1 MRRIA
6 LYPLALLYGAVI
18 WLRNRCFDLQLF
30 KTQPIDGKS
39 ICVGNLAV
47 GGTGKSPHVA
57 YLIELLSERFT
68 VQVLSRGYGRKTKGY
83 IELTTHSSTTE
94 VGDEPLMLFQNHQ
107 HQAQFAVCENRAFGI
122 QQLRSQKPTSLILL
136 DDAFQHR
143 HVKAGLNI
151 VLSVFDQPLHQ
162 DFLLPAGRLR
172 EPLSGLSRA
181 DAVVITKC
189 PKFDTFDAAKYAQQ
203 FQKWQIPVFF
213 SRYTYHA
220 LKPLGSELTEIRE
233 VLMVSGIA
241 LPEQLNAAFEPNI
254 QIRHKSY
261 SDHHVYTAIHLEE
274 IHHFFDTFA
283 TANTAIVTTAKD
295 WVKIQSLLSLK
306 DLQKYP
312 WYLLTFELEWSD
324 QTAFNQFISAYVVSN

>member
-1 MRRIA
+1 MRRLA

-30 KTQPIDGKS
+30 KTQPIAGKS

-57 YLIELLSERFT
+57 YLITLLSEHFT
-68 VQVLSRGYGRKTKGY
+68 IQVLSRGYGRKTKGY
-83 IELTTHSSTTE
+83 IEITEQSSATE
-94 VGDEPLMLFQNHQ
+94 VGDEPLMLFQNYQ

-122 QQLRSQKPTSLILL
+122 QQLRSQKPNSLILL

-151 VLSVFDQPLHQ
+151 VLTVFDQPMHQ
-162 DFLLPAGRLR
+162 DLLLPAGRLR
-172 EPLSGLSRA
+172 EPMSGLNRA
-181 DAVVITKC
+181 DAIVITKC
-189 PKFDTFDAAKYAQQ
+189 PKFDAFDAEQYAKPY
-203 FQKWQIPVFF
+203 QKWQIPVFF
-213 SRYTYHA
+213 SRYTYRA
-220 LKPLGSELTEIRE
+220 LQPLGKIILDIQE
-233 VLMVSGIA
+233 VLIVSGIA
-241 LPEQLNAAFEPNI
+241 LPDQLNEAFASNI

-261 SDHHVYTAIHLEE
+261 SDHHVYTAANLEE

-295 WVKIQSLLSLK
+295 WVKIQSLLSPE

-324 QTAFNQFISAYVVSN
+324 QNAFNQFISAYVVSN

>member
-1 MRRIA
+1 MRRLA
-6 LYPLALLYGAVI
+6 LYPIALLYGAII

-30 KTQPIDGKS
+30 KTHPIDGKS

-57 YLIELLSERFT
+57 YLIELLSERFA
-68 VQVLSRGYGRKTKGY
+68 VQVLSRGYGRQTKGY
-83 IELTTHSSTTE
+83 IEITAHSSAKE
-94 VGDEPLMLFQNHQ
+94 VGDEPLMLFQTYQ
-107 HQAQFAVCENRAFGI
+107 KLAQFAVCENRTFGV
-122 QQLRSQKPTSLILL
+122 QQLRSQKPDSLILL

-162 DFLLPAGRLR
+162 DVLLPAGRLR
-172 EPLSGLSRA
+172 EPINGLNRA
-181 DAVVITKC
+181 DAIVITKC
-189 PKFDTFDAAKYAQQ
+189 PKFDTFDTALYAQQ
-203 FQKWQIPVFF
+203 FQKWPIPVFF
-213 SRYTYHA
+213 SRYTYRA
-220 LKPLGSELTEIRE
+220 LQPLGKIIPDVQE
-233 VLMVSGIA
+233 VLIVSGIA
-241 LPEQLNAAFEPNI
+241 LPEQLNEAFVPDI

-261 SDHHVYTAIHLEE
+261 SDHHVYTAANLEE

-295 WVKIQSLLSLK
+295 WVKIQSLLSPK
-306 DLQKYP
+306 ELQKYP

>member
-1 MRRIA
+1 MRRLA

-30 KTQPIDGKS
+30 KTQPIAGKS

-57 YLIELLSERFT
+57 YIIELLCDLLPI
-68 VQVLSRGYGRKTKGY
+68 QVLSRGYGRNTAGY
-83 IELTTHSSTTE
+83 LELTKTTTASQ
-94 VGDEPLMLFQNHQ
+94 VGDESKMLYELYQNK
-107 HQAQFAVCENRAFGI
+107 AQFAVCENRFYGI
-122 QQLRSQKPTSLILL
+122 QQLRSQKPNSLILL

-151 VLSVFDQPLHQ
+151 VLSVFDQPMHQ

-172 EPLSGLSRA
+172 EPMSGLCRA

-189 PKFDTFDAAKYAQQ
+189 PKFDTFDDEQYAKT

-213 SRYTYHA
+213 SRYTYRE
-220 LKPLGSELTEIRE
+220 LQSLGKFIHNVQE
-233 VLMVSGIA
+233 VLIVSGIA
-241 LPEQLNAAFEPNI
+241 LPQQLNEAFASDI

-261 SDHHVYTAIHLEE
+261 SDHHVYTAANLEE

-295 WVKIQSLLSLK
+295 WVKIQSLLNPK

-312 WYLLTFELEWSD
+312 WYLLTFELEWLD